1 MKIIDEGSSPRRE
14 TIHGIGVAAI
24 FILAGIFILGR
35 NLGWIEHSL
44 YRIVISWQMLLIVI
58 GIFSLIKRQTTTG
71 LILIGVGGFFLLPHL
86 FTTEY
91 YSVRTFWPLVFV
103 LIGVILL
110 VRPRKAWNCCDGH
123 HWNKPA
129 QQGTVN
135 NENGFVTSNNSFS
148 SVKQIVLDPVFK
160 GAMLSNRFGGT
171 VLDLRHTTIEPG
183 ETFIDID
190 CAFGGIEIFVPY
202 NWTVKT
208 AVNSVFS
215 GTEDKRYR
223 HIDLPDTTFK
233 LIVRGNASFSGIEI
247 KS

>member
-14 TIHGIGVAAI
+14 TIHGIGIAAI
-24 FILAGIFILGR
+24 FIFAGIFILGR

-44 YRIVISWQMLLIVI
+44 YRIVISWQMLLIVL
-58 GIFSLIKRQTTTG
+58 GIFSLIKRQTTGG

-86 FTTEY
+86 FTTDY

-110 VRPRKAWNCCDGH
+110 VRPKHGRGCFDSHKWE
-123 HWNKPA
+123 KPS
-129 QQGTVN
+129 QKGSYS
-135 NENGFVTSNNSFS
+135 NENGFVNSNNTFG
-148 SVKQIVLDPVFK
+148 SVRQIVLDPVFK
-160 GAMLSNRFGGT
+160 GAVLVNRFGGT

-183 ETFIDID
+183 ETFIDVD
-190 CAFGGIEIFVPY
+190 CAFGGVEIFVPY

-208 AVNSVFS
+208 SVNSVFS

-223 HIDLPDTTFK
+223 HSDLPDTTFK
-233 LIVRGNASFSGIEI
+233 LIIRGNASFSGIEI

>member
-1 MKIIDEGSSPRRE
+1 MKIIDEGNSTRRE
-14 TIHGIGVAAI
+14 TIHGIGIAAI
-24 FILAGIFILGR
+24 FIFAGIFILGR

-44 YRIVISWQMLLIVI
+44 YRIVISWQMLLIVL
-58 GIFSLIKRQTTTG
+58 GIFSLIKRQTTGG

-86 FTTEY
+86 FSTEY

-110 VRPRKAWNCCDGH
+110 VRPRRAWNCHEGRNWSKH
-123 HWNKPA
+123 H
-129 QQGTVN
+129 QEGTVN
-135 NENGFVTSNNSFS
+135 NENGFVTSNNSFG

-160 GAMLSNRFGGT
+160 GAIITNRFGGT

-183 ETFIDID
+183 ETYIDVD
-190 CAFGGIEIFVPY
+190 CAFGGIEIFVPH

-208 AVNSVFS
+208 SVNSVFS
-215 GTEDKRYR
+215 GTEDKRFR
-223 HIDLPDTTFK
+223 GADLSDTTYK
-233 LIVRGNASFSGIEI
+233 LIIRGNASFSGIEI